1 MIKIPFEELSADVL
15 EALIEEFVSR
25 DGTDLAEAA
34 AKVAQVRRQLQSGAV
49 MIVYDEASESANIV
63 PKDYRPPAAR
73 EDKEAEAP
81 RAVYDEEVPPD
92 FWD

>member
-1 MIKIPFEELSADVL
+1 MIKIPVDELSADAL

-25 DGTDLAEAA
+25 DGTDLAEAG
-34 AKVAQVRRQLQSGAV
+34 AKIAQVRGQLRSGAV

-73 EDKEAEAP
+73 DEEEAP
-81 RAVYDEEVPPD
+81 RIVYDEESPRD
-92 FWD
+92 FGE